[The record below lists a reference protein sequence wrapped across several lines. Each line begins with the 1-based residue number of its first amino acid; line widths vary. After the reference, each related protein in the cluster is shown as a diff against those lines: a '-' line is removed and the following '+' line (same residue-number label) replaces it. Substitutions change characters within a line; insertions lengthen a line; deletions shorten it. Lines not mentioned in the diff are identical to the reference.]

1 MYQNIVHYHL
11 ELINSYRWHLFPIN
25 SLTKGLKFPCGY
37 QKDLKLELL
46 TVLSFLTFV
55 QLQNQQQ
62 YQAVSFY
69 AD

>member
-1 MYQNIVHYHL
+1 MSFI
-11 ELINSYRWHLFPIN
+11 SYKH

-37 QKDLKLELL
+37 LKDLKLELL
-46 TVLSFLTFV
+46 VVLSFLTFV

-62 YQAVSFY
+62 YQAAIFY